1 MSCPGADMRRREFIS
16 LLGASAAAWPVA
28 AHAQQAT
35 TPLIGFLSSRSPNE
49 SEALV
54 AAFRQGLAEIGYVEG
69 QNANIAFRWAEGQYD
84 RLPKLTAE
92 LVKTQVAV
100 IASVGGSVSAL
111 AAKSATTTIPIVAV
125 AGGDPVKV
133 GLVASFN
140 RPGGNITVVNPSS
153 GLFSA
158 KRLGLLRELVPT
170 AALIG
175 VLLNPKFP
183 DSATQLDDIDEAAH
197 TVGQQIY
204 VVNASTE
211 QDIDAAFAS
220 LSQQGI
226 GALVSGVDPFFD
238 TRRDKIIALAAHHAV
253 PTIYGQRA
261 YAVAGGLMSYA
272 PSFTEAYRQAGIY
285 VGRILKG
292 EKPADLPVVQPTKY
306 ELVINLK
313 TAKALGLKVPV
324 SMQLLADEV
333 IE

>member
-1 MSCPGADMRRREFIS
+1 MRRRDFIKVTV
-16 LLGASAAAWPVA
+16 GSAAVWPLTA
-28 AHAQQAT
+28 RAQQPA

-54 AAFRQGLAEIGYVEG
+54 AAFREGLGEIGYVEG

-84 RLPKLTAE
+84 RLPQLAAE
-92 LVKTQVAV
+92 LLKTQVAV
-100 IASVGGSVSAL
+100 IASVGGSLSAL
-111 AAKSATTTIPIVAV
+111 AAKSATRTIPIVAV
-125 AGGDPVKV
+125 TGGDPVKV

-140 RPGGNITVVNPSS
+140 RPGGNITVVNPTS
-153 GLFSA
+153 GLFIA

-175 VLLNPKFP
+175 VLLNPKYP
-183 DSATQLDDIDEAAH
+183 DSATQLDDIDEAARA
-197 TVGQQIY
+197 VGQQIY

-220 LSQQGI
+220 LFQQGI
-226 GALVSGVDPFFD
+226 GALISGVDPFFD

-272 PSFTEAYRQAGIY
+272 PSFTEAYRQAGTY

>member
-1 MSCPGADMRRREFIS
+1 MRRREFITF
-16 LLGASAAAWPVA
+16 LGGAATVWPVA
-28 AHAQQAT
+28 ARAQQAA

-54 AAFRQGLAEIGYVEG
+54 AAFRRGLAETGFVEG
-69 QNANIAFRWAEGQYD
+69 QNVHLAFRWAEGRYD
-84 RLPKLTAE
+84 RLPELAAE
-92 LVKTQVAV
+92 LVKSQVAV

-111 AAKSATTTIPIVAV
+111 AAKSATSTIPIVAV
-125 AGGDPVKV
+125 TSDPVKA

-140 RPGGNITVVNPSS
+140 RPGGNVTVVSPS
-153 GLFSA
+153 GTLLSA

-170 AALIG
+170 ATLIG
-175 VLLNPKFP
+175 VLLNPTFP
-183 DSATQLDDIDEAAH
+183 DSATQLEDIEEAARAL
-197 TVGQQIY
+197 GEQIRIA
-204 VVNASTE
+204 NASSE

-220 LSQQGI
+220 LSQQGV

-238 TRRDKIIALAAHHAV
+238 TRRDQIVALAAHHAV
-253 PTIYGQRA
+253 PTIYAQRV
-261 YAVAGGLMSYA
+261 YAVAGGLISYA
-272 PSFTEAYRQAGIY
+272 PSYAEAYRQAGIY

-292 EKPADLPVVQPTKY
+292 EKPADLPVVQPAKF

>member
-1 MSCPGADMRRREFIS
+1 MRRREFIT
-16 LLGASAAAWPVA
+16 LLGGAAVWPVA

-54 AAFRQGLAEIGYVEG
+54 AAFRQGLAETGYVEG

-84 RLPKLTAE
+84 RLPQLAAE

-100 IASVGGSVSAL
+100 IASVGGSVSVL
-111 AAKSATTTIPIVAV
+111 AAKSATRTIPIVAV

-140 RPGGNITVVNPSS
+140 RPGGNITGVYPSS

-170 AALIG
+170 VAMIG
-175 VLLNPKFP
+175 VLLNPKYP
-183 DSATQLDDIDEAAH
+183 DSITQLEDIEEAAR

-226 GALVSGVDPFFD
+226 GALISGVDPFFD

-261 YAVAGGLMSYA
+261 YAVAGGLISYA
-272 PSFTEAYRQAGIY
+272 PSFADAYRQAGIY

-292 EKPADLPVVQPTKY
+292 EKAADLPVIQPTRF
-306 ELVINLK
+306 ELVINIK
-313 TAKALGLKVPV
+313 TAKALGLKVPA

-333 IE
+333 VE